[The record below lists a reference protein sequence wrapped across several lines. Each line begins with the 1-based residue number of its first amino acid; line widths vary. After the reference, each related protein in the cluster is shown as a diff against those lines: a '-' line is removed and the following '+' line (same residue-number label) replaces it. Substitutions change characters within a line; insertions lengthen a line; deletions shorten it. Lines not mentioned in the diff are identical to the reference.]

1 MDDFINELQNTWSK
15 ATPSKKNI
23 DSILKEILN
32 QEKKERRTRIFL
44 LIAAPLTIISLIIL
58 LPVAQSLYYQLAIV
72 LIAVAM
78 IILILQFQLSRIE
91 SPKDAYIESTADYV
105 KTLLNKYEQ
114 KMNITRT
121 YMWIYTVLLI
131 SGLNIGYIEALN
143 DLNFQLRIAIH
154 FAISVVLFWFMY
166 SGIRKKIKKNNQ
178 ELLPVKNKLEE
189 IQRKLNSE

>member
-15 ATPSKKNI
+15 ATPSEKNI

-72 LIAVAM
+72 LIALAM
-78 IILILQFQLSRIE
+78 IFLILQFQLSRIE

>member
-1 MDDFINELQNTWSK
+1 MDDFINDLQNTWSK
-15 ATPSKKNI
+15 ATPSEKNI

-72 LIAVAM
+72 LIALAM
-78 IILILQFQLSRIE
+78 IFLILQFQLSRIE

-166 SGIRKKIKKNNQ
+166 SGIRKKIKKNNR

>member
-15 ATPSKKNI
+15 ATPSEKNI

-44 LIAAPLTIISLIIL
+44 LIAAPLTIISLILL

-72 LIAVAM
+72 LIALAM
-78 IILILQFQLSRIE
+78 IFLILQFQLSRIE
-91 SPKDAYIESTADYV
+91 SPKDAYVESTADYV
-105 KTLLNKYEQ
+105 KTLLKKYEQ

-143 DLNFQLRIAIH
+143 DLNFELRIAIH
-154 FAISVVLFWFMY
+154 SAISVVLFWFMY
-166 SGIRKKIKKNNQ
+166 SGIRKKIKKNNR